1 MFYSD
6 NCDPCV
12 VMDPLVSELEKS
24 EDVKVERFEVWYNQ
38 ENKKLLGE
46 YAGLATIPFFYNEK
60 TGKKISG
67 ETDYETLKT
76 WAKDQTE

>member
-46 YAGLATIPFFYNEK
+46 YAGFATIPFFYNEK
-60 TGKKISG
+60 TGQKISG

-76 WAKDQTE
+76 WALSR